1 MQAIS
6 IKSVFPE
13 HGESIN
19 LAPLT
24 LLGLRETTAFLSPAL
39 LEAAENVEKK

>member
-6 IKSVFPE
+6 IKSIFPE

-24 LLGLRETTAFLSPAL
+24 LLGLRETTAFFSPASR
-39 LEAAENVEKK
+39 EAAENAEKK